1 MSHITLAQQG
11 MAAVENRAWDEAI
24 TKLSVALEQSANPG
38 WLIGR
43 SKALVAVSRF
53 REALEDAD
61 LAWHSAFQ
69 RNKRDLMIEAH
80 YRRAVAYFRLGE
92 FANADCCCVY
102 SMRLAKG
109 KSAVEKED
117 PVKDLKDEEGRW
129 AVTAQQVKDE
139 IATDEFNQQSNSGSL
154 VEATQAAG
162 ESVKQWRRAST
173 FRLQAI
179 SRLQKLPEDDPA
191 RIATATLQPPK
202 KALAKLGGDDKKKA
216 ASKAAGSSAA
226 TAPAVAKPQV
236 PADTPVRLQ
245 DFQND
250 STMSVTIFSKGVNKE
265 KLQVEFLQKSV
276 RLDPIIYPSGDE
288 KAFKLSL
295 WGEIDTAASKYT
307 VTPSKVELSLK
318 KKSPGKW
325 PQLKGEGNDD
335 EPSAEE
341 KMAEA
346 REKEILEHLK
356 ESRKKAMDEADE
368 EAAEKEKEKAEVPT
382 TAPVEEKEAEKAPV
396 ASSGPSYPT
405 SSKSGPKNWDK
416 IEGVDSDE
424 EEGDVNI
431 FFKKLY
437 KNATPEQQRAM
448 MKSFTES
455 NGTSLSTDWNDVKAR
470 KVETVPPDGVEA
482 KKW

>member
-11 MAAVENRAWDEAI
+11 IAAVENKAWDEAI
-24 TKLSVALEQSANPG
+24 TKLSTALEQSTNPG

-61 LAWHSAFQ
+61 LAWHSAYQ

-117 PVKDLKDEEGRW
+117 PVKDLKDGSGRW
-129 AVTAQQVKDE
+129 TVTAQQVKDE
-139 IATDEFNQQSNSGSL
+139 ISKDELNQSSSGSL
-154 VEATQAAG
+154 AEATKAAG

-173 FRLQAI
+173 FRIQAI
-179 SRLQKLPEDDPA
+179 SRLEKLPEDDPA
-191 RIATATLQPPK
+191 RIATAALQPPK
-202 KALAKLGGDDKKKA
+202 KDLAKLGGIEKKKA
-216 ASKAAGSSAA
+216 DSKAAGSSVA
-226 TAPAVAKPQV
+226 APAVAKPQV
-236 PADTPVRLQ
+236 PTNTPVRLQ

-265 KLQVEFLQKSV
+265 KLEVEFLPKSV

-288 KAFKLSL
+288 KAFKLNL

-325 PQLKGEGNDD
+325 PQLKGEGSDD

-346 REKEILEHLK
+346 REKEILDHLK

-368 EAAEKEKEKAEVPT
+368 EAAEEKKAEAPAPAP
-382 TAPVEEKEAEKAPV
+382 APVEEKKAEKAP
-396 ASSGPSYPT
+396 APSGPSYPT
-405 SSKSGPKNWDK
+405 SSKSGPKNWDN

-437 KNATPEQQRAM
+437 KNANPEQQRAM

-470 KVETVPPDGVEA
+470 KVETLPPDGVEA